1 MRCNYYLRCPN
12 NKRRSAIY
20 MSATYRGQRC
30 IFFPGESIDTSQW
43 INDKKRR
50 INKPKSIPEN
60 NALIG
65 RLNRFEQLVRDTHDD
80 LQKNTKGIVPAEE
93 LGKAVIEKI
102 KPSATSE
109 DVPATIVDLFH
120 ILIEDTRN
128 KKRLKADGG
137 VMTEGTVET
146 YEVTQN
152 HFKNFQA
159 KGRKVY
165 KVADLNQKLID
176 NFSDYLN
183 ITLKMAFN
191 GSGKYMKTFRTM
203 MNYAKRKKLISVE
216 TLIDTKVTVT
226 KETPDNIYLTDS
238 DIADMMRLNTFA
250 STLYETIRDYFVIG
264 CKTGLRFSDYSKI
277 NNARIDNGFIYLSQK
292 KTQGRVTIPVHPLVS
307 QIIAKYPGGK
317 LPKCPSNQ
325 VFNRYLKE
333 IGKML
338 PSLNADFEKTI
349 TRSRVPDPHVYK
361 KWQLLQ
367 THTAR
372 RSFATNEY
380 MAGTPTIT
388 IMAITG
394 HKTDKSFRS
403 YIKADSL
410 QLAMSLR
417 DNWQAKGR

>member
-1 MRCNYYLRCPN
+1 MRCNYYLRCPKN
-12 NKRRSAIY
+12 GRRSAIY

-30 IFFPGESIDTSQW
+30 IFFPGESIDTSHW

-50 INKPKSIPEN
+50 INKPKPIAEN

-65 RLNRFEQLVRDTHDD
+65 RLNRFEQLVRDTHDE
-80 LQKNTKGIVPAEE
+80 LQKNIKGVVPAEQLE
-93 LGKAVIEKI
+93 KVVIEKI
-102 KPSATSE
+102 RPSSANESKPI
-109 DVPATIVDLFH
+109 TIADLFQT
-120 ILIEDTRN
+120 LIDDSRN
-128 KKRLKADGG
+128 KKRLKTDGG
-137 VMTEGTVET
+137 VMTEETIET
-146 YEVTQN
+146 YEVTQK
-152 HFKNFQA
+152 HFVNFQA
-159 KGRKVY
+159 KGRRVY
-165 KVADLNQKLID
+165 KVTDLNQKLID

-216 TLIDTKVTVT
+216 TLIETKVTVT
-226 KETPDNIYLTDS
+226 KETPDNIYLTEQE
-238 DIADMMRLNTFA
+238 ITDMMDLKEFA

-277 NNARIDNGFIYLSQK
+277 NNARIDNGFIYLAQK

-307 QIIAKYPGGK
+307 QIFAKYPGGK

-325 VFNRYLKE
+325 VFNRYLKD
-333 IGKML
+333 IGKIL
-338 PSLNADFEKTI
+338 PALHVDFEKTI
-349 TRSRVPDPHVYK
+349 TRSRVPDPQIYQ

-367 THTAR
+367 THSAR

-380 MAGTPTIT
+380 LAGTPTTT

-394 HKTDKSFRS
+394 HKTEKSFRS

-410 QLAMSLR
+410 QHAMVLR
-417 DNWQAKGR
+417 DRWQAKGK

>member
-1 MRCNYYLRCPN
+1 MRCNYYLRCPKN
-12 NKRRSAIY
+12 ERRSAIY
-20 MSATYRGQRC
+20 LSVTYRGQRC
-30 IFFPGESIDTSQW
+30 IFFPGESIDTSHW

-50 INKPKSIPEN
+50 INKPKPIPEN

-65 RLNRFEQLVRDTHDD
+65 RLNRFEQLVRDTQDD
-80 LQKNTKGIVPAEE
+80 LQKNIKGIVPAEE
-93 LGKAVIEKI
+93 LEKAVMEKI
-102 KPSATSE
+102 KPSAMKDE
-109 DVPATIVDLFH
+109 VPVTIVDLFH
-120 ILIEDTRN
+120 TLINDTRS

-137 VMTEGTVET
+137 VMTEQTIET
-146 YEVTQN
+146 YSATKK
-152 HFKNFQA
+152 HFENFQA
-159 KGRKVY
+159 KGRRVY

-176 NFSDYLN
+176 SFSDYLN

-238 DIADMMRLNTFA
+238 DIADMMSLSTFA
-250 STLYETIRDYFVIG
+250 SPLYETIRNYFIIG
-264 CKTGLRFSDYSKI
+264 CKSGLRFSDYSKI
-277 NNARIDNGFIYLSQK
+277 NNARIDNGFIYLAQK

-307 QIIAKYPGGK
+307 QIFAKYPDGK

-338 PSLNADFEKTI
+338 PALNTDFEKTI
-349 TRSRVPDPHVYK
+349 TRSRVPESRVYK

-388 IMAITG
+388 IMAITAVV
-394 HKTDKSFRS
+394 FF
-403 YIKADSL
+403 
-410 QLAMSLR
+410 
-417 DNWQAKGR
+417 N